1 MGLILEGKMWL
12 YKLLD
17 VLKRL
22 YPGQAGKDSVDKM
35 VDVIM
40 ECSDKHYKG
49 DKNNDF
55 KSQNACMLYVS
66 KIQKC
71 VIQKHLLYF
80 AAFGPMTPFHCYRE
94 KKMWHCIYK
103 SAEVIL
109 NTFIYWWSLIY
120 NIFHLINK
128 PFLI

>member
-66 KIQKC
+66 KIQKIRYTKAFVVFC
-71 VIQKHLLYF
+71 SVWTNDSLSLLP
-80 AAFGPMTPFHCYRE
+80 GE
-94 KKMWHCIYK
+94 KNVALY
-103 SAEVIL
+103 L
-109 NTFIYWWSLIY
+109 
-120 NIFHLINK
+120 
-128 PFLI
+128 